1 MGGLCLLLMLTAA
14 AKVKNCLSLFFLLLR
29 LRETQGISPGSTLST
44 FCRASTGGGGW
55 SSFLSLSDKKL
66 FLKNSMHLDWKR
78 LKKRKLFSGQIP
90 APAVLPSHKH
100 YEPLQVEVLK
110 ELIIED
116 LLKFWTTG
124 TIIASRELM
133 NIWSVK
139 NQHFGGT
146 ESLPEY
152 LYFSIG
158 LQLLWTQKKKQC
170 CIFTS
175 FRGKR
180 LLFRWYTNLD
190 WHLYFRTMDK
200 CHICQPFRKCSQLLS
215 DLSSYDKNDRTQY
228 DIFRY
233 PWIPCYS

>member
-14 AKVKNCLSLFFLLLR
+14 AKVKNCLSLFFFFFGFVR
-29 LRETQGISPGSTLST
+29 LKQFPPGSTLST

-55 SSFLSLSDKKL
+55 SSFLFLSDKKL
-66 FLKNSMHLDWKR
+66 FLKNSMYLDWKR

-158 LQLLWTQKKKQC
+158 FLLLWTQKNKTNKQ
-170 CIFTS
+170 TM
-175 FRGKR
+175 
-180 LLFRWYTNLD
+180 
-190 WHLYFRTMDK
+190 LYFHKLSRETPPLQVVYKSWLTFVFSYYGQMSYLPTISK
-200 CHICQPFRKCSQLLS
+200 MQPAFIWFIIIWQEWQ
-215 DLSSYDKNDRTQY
+215 DPIWY
-228 DIFRY
+228 F
-233 PWIPCYS
+233 

>member
-1 MGGLCLLLMLTAA
+1 
-14 AKVKNCLSLFFLLLR
+14 
-29 LRETQGISPGSTLST
+29 
-44 FCRASTGGGGW
+44 
-55 SSFLSLSDKKL
+55 
-66 FLKNSMHLDWKR
+66 MHLDWKR

-90 APAVLPSHKH
+90 APAVLPAHQH
-100 YEPLQVEVLK
+100 YEPVQVEVLK
-110 ELIIED
+110 ELMIED
-116 LLKFWTTG
+116 LLNFWTTG
-124 TIIASRELM
+124 TIKHKSRELM

-139 NQHFGGT
+139 NQHCGGT

-158 LQLLWTQKKKQC
+158 LLLLWTQKAKQTNKQC

-175 FRGKR
+175 FLGKR

-190 WHLYFRTMDK
+190 WHLYFHTMDK

-215 DLSSYDKNDRTQY
+215 DLSLYDKNGRTQY

-233 PWIPCYS
+233 PWISCYS

>member
-1 MGGLCLLLMLTAA
+1 MRLKQFPQAA
-14 AKVKNCLSLFFLLLR
+14 PSRHSAGLR
-29 LRETQGISPGSTLST
+29 LEGEVGHLFSFSVTKNFSWKIRCTLIE
-44 FCRASTGGGGW
+44 R
-55 SSFLSLSDKKL
+55 
-66 FLKNSMHLDWKR
+66 DW
-78 LKKRKLFSGQIP
+78 KLFSGQIP

-124 TIIASRELM
+124 TIKASRELM

-158 LQLLWTQKKKQC
+158 FLLLWTQKNKTNKQ
-170 CIFTS
+170 TM
-175 FRGKR
+175 
-180 LLFRWYTNLD
+180 
-190 WHLYFRTMDK
+190 LYFHK
-200 CHICQPFRKCSQLLS
+200 LS
-215 DLSSYDKNDRTQY
+215 RETPPLQVVYKSWLTFVFSYYGQMSYLPTISKMHPAFIWFIIIWQEWQDPIWY
-228 DIFRY
+228 F
-233 PWIPCYS
+233 